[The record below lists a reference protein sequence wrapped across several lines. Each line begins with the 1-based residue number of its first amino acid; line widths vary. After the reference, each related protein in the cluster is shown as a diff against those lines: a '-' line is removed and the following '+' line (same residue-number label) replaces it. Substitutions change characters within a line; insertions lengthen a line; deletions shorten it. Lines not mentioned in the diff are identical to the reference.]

1 MAAKKRDGDA
11 AHEPDEPLA
20 EDGAPT
26 DAESVE
32 DLFAAEDADVEVS
45 ESGNSLSDEGSLDAD
60 IDHILSEAGQRE
72 IEEYRDRAARAEA
85 ELANFRTRVE
95 RDRAAN
101 REAVIADVIRSL
113 LPAIDDL
120 DRAAAHGDL
129 EGSPLELVAQKL
141 RLAFERYGLKTVGVI
156 GEPFDPAFH
165 EAIVQLPSD
174 EVTAQTVADVIEVGY
189 VLGDRLVRPAKVA
202 VSVPRG

>member
-11 AHEPDEPLA
+11 AHEHDEPLA
-20 EDGAPT
+20 EDGAVT
-26 DAESVE
+26 DAESVD
-32 DLFAAEDADVEVS
+32 DLVAAEDADVEVS
-45 ESGNSLSDEGSLDAD
+45 ESGNSLDAD

-101 REAVIADVIRSL
+101 REAVIAEVIRTL

-141 RLAFERYGLKTVGVI
+141 RQAFERYGLRTVGVI

-165 EAIVQLPSD
+165 EAIVQLPSA
-174 EVTAQTVADVIEVGY
+174 EATTQTVADVIEVGY
-189 VLGDRLVRPAKVA
+189 ALGDRLVRPAKVA
-202 VSVPRG
+202 VSVPQG